1 MGVITTGETFSSGD
15 QVTSGKLND
24 IANQAT
30 FTSAADTTDNSTL
43 TLSTSGKI
51 KVKDN
56 GITSSQ
62 LQSDAST
69 DSNRAVQT
77 NHIRD
82 GQVTT
87 AKIAD
92 NAVTA
97 DKLAH
102 TAVTAGSYTN
112 ANLTVDD
119 QGRLTAASNGS
130 SLIQYISAQGSPT
143 NTALGASDT
152 IVGSVSLSLPS
163 GKTWDWI
170 KVVCTIGIDS
180 SGGIASVKIKEGSS
194 TLSWVTNAQDLTT
207 HNSDNRTFPAF
218 IFEGVP
224 TGTSTSPITFNVTA
238 QQSSSGV
245 TDTPTYRRIYAVG
258 KCS

>member
-1 MGVITTGETFSSGD
+1 MGVITTGQTFSSGD
-15 QVTSGKLND
+15 QVTSTKLND
-24 IANQAT
+24 IGNQAT
-30 FTSAADTTDNSTL
+30 FTSAADTTDDSTL
-43 TLSTSGKI
+43 TLSGGKI

-56 GITSSQ
+56 GITSTQ
-62 LQSDAST
+62 LKSDAST

-82 GQVTT
+82 GQITT

-92 NAVTA
+92 NAVSA
-97 DKLAH
+97 DNLSH

-112 ANLTVDD
+112 TSLTVDA

-130 SLIQYISAQGSPT
+130 SIVQYISAQGSPT
-143 NTALGASDT
+143 STALGASDT
-152 IVGSVSLSLPS
+152 IVGAVSLSLPS

-170 KVVCTIGIDS
+170 KVVCTMGIDS

-194 TLSWVTNAQDLTT
+194 TLSWVTNAQALTT
-207 HNSDNRTFPAF
+207 HNSDNRTFPTF

-224 TGTSTSPITFNVTA
+224 TGTSTTPITFNVTA

-258 KCS
+258 QCS